1 MKKFFVI
8 LLAAMVAATGGLLV
22 YGAILGPAETY
33 VPMKDGLLEAPPAD
47 IYRAG
52 KTPYEVSSL
61 LVNNATPN
69 QIADAIINVGYNALQ
84 VKRYYF
90 ICRVDSLAGNK
101 YFCSDYYRM
110 LQEGQDFF
118 YQALAYAAGF
128 NSGNRRACIGSDRL
142 DVTTTSVS
150 YDRATK
156 TFDAVFG
163 EPDKR
168 EGEGK
173 PYNYYPDRAEVLF
186 NLPIAVSDA
195 SGQVVDYSVMENCAF
210 TVTAPNNSTAPYY
223 TLELNLNADSVN
235 ANSETLRVL
244 SETTSDGKMK
254 NIRVSELKFV
264 FTIWPCG
271 VFRSID
277 VTSAFSTTISG
288 KSANATLTRAYQFS
302 YTPSACSIINQIQNV
317 GWEKYCNQSFL
328 NAIAEREASWTAA
341 K

>member
-1 MKKFFVI
+1 MKKIFVI
-8 LLAAMVAATGGLLV
+8 LLAIMIAATGGLLV

-33 VPMKDGLLEAPPAD
+33 VPMKDGLLEPPSAD

-61 LVNNATPN
+61 LANNATPE
-69 QIADAIINVGYNALQ
+69 QIADAIINIGYNALQ

-118 YQALAYAAGF
+118 YQALAYAAGM
-128 NSGNRRACIGSDRL
+128 GTGARRACVGSDRL
-142 DVTTTSVS
+142 DVSTNSVS
-150 YDRATK
+150 YDRSTK
-156 TFDAVFG
+156 TFDAAFG
-163 EPDKR
+163 DPEKK
-168 EGEGK
+168 EGAGK
-173 PYNYYPDRAEVLF
+173 PFNYYPDRAEVLF
-186 NLPIAVSDA
+186 NLPIAVSDE
-195 SGQVVDYSVMENCAF
+195 SGQVVDYSVMENCTF
-210 TVTAPNNSTAPYY
+210 TVTAPSASAQYY
-223 TLELNLNADSVN
+223 TLNLSLNADAVN

-244 SETTSDGKMK
+244 SDSTSGGKMK

-277 VTSAFSTTISG
+277 VSSEFSTTISG

-302 YTPSACSIINQIQNV
+302 YTPSACSIMTQIRNA
-317 GWEKYCNQSFL
+317 GWEKFCDAAAL